1 MKTPRF
7 TLKFTVALALFA
19 GMLASM
25 QAATLID
32 YSTGFANSSNL
43 DLNGSGVVVSG
54 TTLQFS
60 GAASSTVFYKTKI
73 DVTQNFTAT
82 FLYSGA
88 NIDFGKG
95 MTFMMQNDAR
105 GTDALGDGF
114 GGAVDNGS
122 APTNTAVSP
131 SATTMWAQGYGMGY
145 VANTSSTA
153 TGIPNFGSGQN
164 GDRLNGTNLTGK
176 LDYNASTNILKV
188 YWNNTQYGG
197 DISLNLAALVGS
209 TAYLGFGVQLA
220 GGDDSFTLQ
229 NWTVTSPVPEPGTVA
244 MVSFGTLGM
253 IFLRRRRK

>member
-19 GMLASM
+19 GMLASI

-60 GAASSTVFYKTKI
+60 GAASSSVFYKTKI
-73 DVTQNFTAT
+73 DVTQDFTVT
-82 FLYSGA
+82 FLYTGA

-95 MTFMMQNDAR
+95 LTFMIQNDTR

-114 GGAVDNGS
+114 GGAVDNGV

-145 VANTSSTA
+145 VSNTSSTA
-153 TGIPNFGSGQN
+153 TGIPNFGAGQN
-164 GDRLNGTNLTGK
+164 GDRLNGTNRTAM
-176 LDYNASTNILKV
+176 LDYNAATNILKV
-188 YWNNTQYGG
+188 YANGVQYGG
-197 DISLNLAALVGS
+197 NISLNLSSLVGS
-209 TAYLGFGVQLA
+209 TAYFGFGLQLA
-220 GGDDSFTLQ
+220 GGDDSLTLQ
-229 NWTVTSPVPEPGTVA
+229 NWVVTSPVPEPSTMA
-244 MVSFGTLGM
+244 MISFGTLGM